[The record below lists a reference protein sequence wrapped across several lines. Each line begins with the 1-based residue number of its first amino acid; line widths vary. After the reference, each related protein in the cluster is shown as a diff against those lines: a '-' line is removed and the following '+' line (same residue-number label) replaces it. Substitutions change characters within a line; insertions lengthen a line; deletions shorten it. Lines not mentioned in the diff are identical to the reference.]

1 MIKVLI
7 VEDSPGLVHAISM
20 KLKSLNFECL
30 TATDG
35 EEALLR
41 LEEKPDIVW
50 LDIYLPKMSGFEF
63 LKKVRESKEM
73 SKLPVVVVTNSA
85 GEEMRAEL
93 DKLGILDFFVKA
105 ESRLEDIIGR
115 ITKHL
120 EENSYAVRQA

>member
-30 TATDG
+30 VATDG

-73 SKLPVVVVTNSA
+73 NKLPVVVVTNSA
-85 GEEMRAEL
+85 GGEKRAEPGE
-93 DKLGILDFFVKA
+93 LGVFGFFV
-105 ESRLEDIIGR
+105 
-115 ITKHL
+115 
-120 EENSYAVRQA
+120 